1 MKSRKQGFYKLVNKD
16 RSLGL
21 GETSAHEACM
31 QCVQWALEYKKD
43 AHVYYVVLRINNGK
57 KDDEVIS
64 EELIFSYNIEKIHSV
79 ESQRRLFNLTTEG

>member
-1 MKSRKQGFYKLVNKD
+1 MKNRKEGFYKLVNKD

-21 GETSAHEACM
+21 GETDAHEACM
-31 QCVQWALEYKKD
+31 QCVQWALQYKKD
-43 AHVYYVVLRINNGK
+43 AHVYYVVLRVNDK

-79 ESQRRLFNLTTEG
+79 ESLRRKYNLTTEW